1 MAKDLFWLWN
11 PTDNDAVMSHRVE
24 LAHSSGVAAKQL
36 AAQAR
41 GRDDHDRRGERD
53 EPRYF
58 VLPAVVLR
66 FLAMS
71 VPQSASAD
79 WICE

>member
-36 AAQAR
+36 AVQAR
-41 GRDDHDRRGERD
+41 GRDDHSLTA
-53 EPRYF
+53 EPS
-58 VLPAVVLR
+58 
-66 FLAMS
+66 AMS
-71 VPQSASAD
+71 
-79 WICE
+79 